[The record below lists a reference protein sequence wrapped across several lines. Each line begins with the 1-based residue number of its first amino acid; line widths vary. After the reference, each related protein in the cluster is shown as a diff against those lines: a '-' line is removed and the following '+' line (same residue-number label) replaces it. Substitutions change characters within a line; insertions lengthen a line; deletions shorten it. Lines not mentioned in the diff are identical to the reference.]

1 MPKKLK
7 AFISYAHKDEA
18 IKNDIDDHLFA
29 LKQSELIEVWQDRQI
44 MPGDEWDE
52 LILSELRTADI
63 IILLISVSFLNS
75 KYIWEKE
82 LAIAMERH
90 NNKTARIIPIMASS
104 CDFTGMPFAGIQALP
119 KNATPIDTFPVGG
132 ERAKVNTEIAKSIHE
147 VVNFMSGNNPRS

>member
-7 AFISYAHKDEA
+7 VFISYAHKDEE
-18 IKNDIDDHLFA
+18 IKNALDEHLFA
-29 LKQSELIEVWQDRQI
+29 LRKSELIEVWQDRQI

-52 LILSELRTADI
+52 LILSELRAADI

-82 LAIAMERH
+82 LAIAMEH
-90 NNKTARIIPIMASS
+90 HKNKTARIIPVMASS

-132 ERAKVNTEIAKSIHE
+132 ERAKVNTEIAKSIRDL
-147 VVNFMSGNNPRS
+147 VNFMSANSA